1 MTTCTG
7 CGATNGHGDDF
18 CGGCSAFLDWG
29 PAAAPLPT
37 TVPDVPLQRPPVQT
51 VRAAPAG
58 ATAWAGPQ
66 PASGRDVPTP
76 DGGRLPEQRTP
87 QAEEPRAAP
96 RPTTA
101 LPTDVFCGAC
111 GAGNAEGRCFCR
123 SCGAGLTDP
132 VATLPV
138 RIPWWTR
145 WWRRVLGVVR
155 RERPPLAAGERT
167 ASWRRSA
174 TPPGGTASRRSRWR
188 LPDRLSL
195 GALAIPLALLS
206 LVGYGIAPVRAAVTT
221 FAFDTYD
228 SVRQVVAPRFVAV
241 TPAGAAADSQVDGH
255 GPLAAIDANTGTWWA
270 EGREGAGPGAAL
282 TLTFETAT
290 DLARVG
296 VHNGAAGPD
305 FALQPRL
312 RTLQV
317 DLTDV
322 SGQVSSSR
330 LELEDTADFRTYD
343 LTGTAVL
350 QVRLTVVDV
359 YAGQQGADAAL
370 TDVSFHTQR

>member
-1 MTTCTG
+1 
-7 CGATNGHGDDF
+7 
-18 CGGCSAFLDWG
+18 
-29 PAAAPLPT
+29 
-37 TVPDVPLQRPPVQT
+37 
-51 VRAAPAG
+51 
-58 ATAWAGPQ
+58 
-66 PASGRDVPTP
+66 
-76 DGGRLPEQRTP
+76 
-87 QAEEPRAAP
+87 
-96 RPTTA
+96 
-101 LPTDVFCGAC
+101 VFCGAC